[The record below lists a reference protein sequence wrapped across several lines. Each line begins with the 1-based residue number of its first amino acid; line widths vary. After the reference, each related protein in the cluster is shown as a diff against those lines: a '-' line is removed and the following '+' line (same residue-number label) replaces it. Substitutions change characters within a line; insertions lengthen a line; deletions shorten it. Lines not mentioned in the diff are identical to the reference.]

1 MLSDPSASAAKGQRK
16 RKAGEHPGDGEKGS
30 NSGRKRSNES
40 SAADYAAILRGA
52 IEFRDQTGLAPTK
65 SNLAPF
71 YEFVKGYLTDI
82 LSPGQVFNR
91 LRHIRHK
98 YNHSAADT
106 GDDLVLKLAAKL
118 WPEEEVKKDNKE
130 GKNPK
135 KEKKHN
141 SIALEEDR
149 NAEKGKKEENNPRK
163 AENAKKEEK
172 SPKTH
177 NLVALEE
184 DRKAEKG
191 KKEEK
196 SSNKPKILNSV
207 PLEEDRDAVKRIKE
221 EKNSKIQKIHNSVTL
236 EEDRYVEKWNKDE
249 KSPRKETKHN
259 LMVVRV
265 DRDAE
270 KEDDKKGKK
279 GKKGTDSKL
288 KKKQILVAPEE
299 EDEEMGN
306 KIRGEEMKNKNG
318 EEWGIE
324 PESFPYLTHHVAEH
338 WKTNGLPKASLE
350 VGMKLINKSKARALE
365 DKWKRHLEDEMKFEM
380 NWAKTCR
387 ELFAML
393 LEMHKTMR

>member
-1 MLSDPSASAAKGQRK
+1 MLSDPSAAAAKGRK

-65 SNLAPF
+65 SNLAPL
-71 YEFVKGYLTDI
+71 YEFVKGSLPDI
-82 LSPGQVFNR
+82 LSPDQVFNR

-98 YNHSAADT
+98 YNHSAADA

-118 WPEEEVKKDNKE
+118 WPEEEVKKGNKE
-130 GKNPK
+130 GKNPR
-135 KEKKHN
+135 KEKNHN
-141 SIALEEDR
+141 SILLEEDI
-149 NAEKGKKEENNPRK
+149 NAEKGKKEEKNPRK
-163 AENAKKEEK
+163 AENWKKEEK
-172 SPKTH
+172 SPKKH

-196 SSNKPKILNSV
+196 SSNKLKIVNSV
-207 PLEEDRDAVKRIKE
+207 TLEEDRDAEKGRKD
-221 EKNSKIQKIHNSVTL
+221 EKNSKKQKIHNSVTL

-249 KSPRKETKHN
+249 KSPRKEAKHN
-259 LMVVRV
+259 LMVVPV

-270 KEDDKKGKK
+270 KEDEKK
-279 GKKGTDSKL
+279 GKKGTGTKL
-288 KKKQILVAPEE
+288 KKKQNLVAPKE
-299 EDEEMGN
+299 EDNEMGN
-306 KIRGEEMKNKNG
+306 KIRDEEMKNKNG

-324 PESFPYLTHHVAEH
+324 PESFPYLSHHVAEH
-338 WKTNGLPKASLE
+338 WKTNGLSKASLE
-350 VGMKLINKSKARALE
+350 VGMKLINKSKARTLE

-393 LEMHKTMR
+393 LEMHKAMR

>member
-1 MLSDPSASAAKGQRK
+1 M
-16 RKAGEHPGDGEKGS
+16 AGEHPGDGEKGS

-40 SAADYAAILRGA
+40 AAADYAAILRGA

-71 YEFVKGYLTDI
+71 YEFVKGSLPDI
-82 LSPGQVFNR
+82 LSPDQVFNR

-98 YNHSAADT
+98 YNHSAADA

-118 WPEEEVKKDNKE
+118 WPEEEVKKGNKE

-141 SIALEEDR
+141 SILLEEDI
-149 NAEKGKKEENNPRK
+149 NAEKGE
-163 AENAKKEEK
+163 KEEK

-196 SSNKPKILNSV
+196 SLNKLKILNSV
-207 PLEEDRDAVKRIKE
+207 ALEEDRDA
-221 EKNSKIQKIHNSVTL
+221 EKGMKDENNSKKQKIHNSVTL
-236 EEDRYVEKWNKDE
+236 EENRYVEKWNKDE
-249 KSPRKETKHN
+249 KSPRKEAKHN

-279 GKKGTDSKL
+279 GTGTKL
-288 KKKQILVAPEE
+288 KKKQNLVAPEE

-306 KIRGEEMKNKNG
+306 KIRDEEIKNKNG

-338 WKTNGLPKASLE
+338 WKTNGLSKASLE
-350 VGMKLINKSKARALE
+350 VGMKLINKSKVRTLE

-380 NWAKTCR
+380 NWAKTCG

-393 LEMHKTMR
+393 LEMHKALR

>member
-1 MLSDPSASAAKGQRK
+1 MLSDPSAAAAKGQRK

-71 YEFVKGYLTDI
+71 YEFVKGYLSDI

-141 SIALEEDR
+141 SIALEEDK
-149 NAEKGKKEENNPRK
+149 NAEKGKKEEKNPRK
-163 AENAKKEEK
+163 AENEKKEEK

-177 NLVALEE
+177 NL
-184 DRKAEKG
+184 R
-191 KKEEK
+191 
-196 SSNKPKILNSV
+196 
-207 PLEEDRDAVKRIKE
+207 
-221 EKNSKIQKIHNSVTL
+221 
-236 EEDRYVEKWNKDE
+236 
-249 KSPRKETKHN
+249 
-259 LMVVRV
+259 
-265 DRDAE
+265 
-270 KEDDKKGKK
+270 
-279 GKKGTDSKL
+279 KKGTDSKL

>member
-1 MLSDPSASAAKGQRK
+1 MLSDPSAAAAKGRRK
-16 RKAGEHPGDGEKGS
+16 RKAGELPGDGEKGS

-71 YEFVKGYLTDI
+71 YEFVKGFLPDT
-82 LSPGQVFNR
+82 LSPDQVFNK

-118 WPEEEVKKDNKE
+118 WPEEEVKKGNKE
-130 GKNPK
+130 TTNPK
-135 KEKKHN
+135 KENKHN
-141 SIALEEDR
+141 SVALEEDR
-149 NAEKGKKEENNPRK
+149 DVEKGNKEEKNPRKEENG
-163 AENAKKEEK
+163 KKEEK
-172 SPKTH
+172 SPKKH
-177 NLVALEE
+177 NLVAFEE

-196 SSNKPKILNSV
+196 SSNKQKLHNSMN
-207 PLEEDRDAVKRIKE
+207 LEEDGDAKGMKE
-221 EKNSKIQKIHNSVTL
+221 EKNMKKQKIHNSVI

-259 LMVVRV
+259 LMVVQV
-265 DRDAE
+265 DRDAD
-270 KEDDKKGKK
+270 KEADKK
-279 GKKGTDSKL
+279 GKKGTDTKL
-288 KKKQILVAPEE
+288 MKKPNVVTPEE
-299 EDEEMGN
+299 EDEEIGN
-306 KIRGEEMKNKNG
+306 KIGEEEMQNKNG

-338 WKTNGLPKASLE
+338 WKTNGLSKASLE
-350 VGMKLINKSKARALE
+350 VGMKLINKSKARTLE
-365 DKWKRHLEDEMKFEM
+365 DKWKRQLEDEMKFEM

-393 LEMHKTMR
+393 LEMHKAVR

>member
-1 MLSDPSASAAKGQRK
+1 MLGDPSAAAAKGRRK
-16 RKAGEHPGDGEKGS
+16 RMAGEHPGDGEKGS

-71 YEFVKGYLTDI
+71 YEFVKGSLPDI
-82 LSPGQVFNR
+82 LSPDQVFNR

-98 YNHSAADT
+98 YNHSAADA

-118 WPEEEVKKDNKE
+118 WPEEEVKKGNKE

-141 SIALEEDR
+141 SILLEEDI
-149 NAEKGKKEENNPRK
+149 NAENG
-163 AENAKKEEK
+163 KKEEK

-196 SSNKPKILNSV
+196 SLNKLKILNSV
-207 PLEEDRDAVKRIKE
+207 TLQEDRDA
-221 EKNSKIQKIHNSVTL
+221 EKGIEDEKSSKNRKIHNSVTL
-236 EEDRYVEKWNKDE
+236 EENRYVEKWNKDE
-249 KSPRKETKHN
+249 KSPRKEAKHN

-279 GKKGTDSKL
+279 GTGTKL
-288 KKKQILVAPEE
+288 KKKQNLVAPEE

-306 KIRGEEMKNKNG
+306 KIRDEEIENKNG

-338 WKTNGLPKASLE
+338 WKTNGLSKASLE
-350 VGMKLINKSKARALE
+350 VGMKLINKSKVRTLE

-380 NWAKTCR
+380 NWAKTCG

-393 LEMHKTMR
+393 LEMHKALR